1 MLQNYLAC
9 GEDTSEAVDF
19 YGLNAYEW
27 RVLAAA
33 NYPTHSHRR

>member
-9 GEDTSEAVDF
+9 GEDTSESVDF

-27 RVLAAA
+27 YVAAAA
-33 NYPTHSHRR
+33 NYLAHSHRC

>member
-9 GEDTSEAVDF
+9 GEDSANAVDF

-27 RVLAAA
+27 SVQLL
-33 NYPTHSHRR
+33 TLLLSFH

>member
-9 GEDTSEAVDF
+9 GENSANAIDF

-27 RVLAAA
+27 SVWFLTI
-33 NYPTHSHRR
+33 YLSSY